1 MRFSA
6 LLLASFAAVAG
17 CGSEDNVVLAGYS
30 AVISPV
36 HSSISTQATFTDAS
50 GAHPQWVI
58 RHSQVSRL
66 RPQGHGHPGQLQDPN
81 RGLHA
86 HPGLGSTRNDGTLL
100 RRTERPEPPG

>member
-50 GAHPQWVI
+50 
-58 RHSQVSRL
+58 R
-66 RPQGHGHPGQLQDPN
+66 
-81 RGLHA
+81 
-86 HPGLGSTRNDGTLL
+86 RNSL
-100 RRTERPEPPG
+100 